1 MLLETKN
8 VPNLQNTIQKG
19 DGKVNMQLNSA
30 INLLRSDNQSL
41 HNLKFEDDLK
51 KNVLTSPAAHITI
64 SPFPG
69 QHL

>member
-1 MLLETKN
+1 VLLETKN

-19 DGKVNMQLNSA
+19 NGKVNMQFNTA

-51 KNVLTSPAAHITI
+51 KTS
-64 SPFPG
+64 
-69 QHL
+69 